1 MERIFFLDWG
11 EKGRFFGDLNFEL
24 CVGEFRVYEGGW
36 CREWWGNIICK
47 GIKVLGGRKFVGLEF
62 NVIGKGMIMGLEI
75 FVCFEEDLIERDEE
89 YLKGFIEVIS
99 F

>member
-1 MERIFFLDWG
+1 M
-11 EKGRFFGDLNFEL
+11 
-24 CVGEFRVYEGGW
+24 
-36 CREWWGNIICK
+36 
-47 GIKVLGGRKFVGLEF
+47 GGRKFVGLEF

-89 YLKGFIEVIS
+89 YLKGFVEVIL